1 MTDII
6 QTEMLKEQM
15 KSKHETSH
23 ILHLILTILTAGIWA
38 IVWVLC
44 GIRNIRLRSEIDE
57 RFSDLQIKALSK

>member
-23 ILHLILTILTAGIWA
+23 ILHLILTILTFGFWA
-38 IVWVLC
+38 FVWGLC
-44 GIRNIRLRSEIDE
+44 ALRNMRLRSEIDE